1 MVTVQ
6 EAASSESETALRAD
20 DSILGKAFAILGA
33 FSHGP
38 RMLSLSQISR
48 LSGVPKST
56 THRVLAMLVELGAV
70 ERSGT
75 EYRMG
80 DVMFSYGSR
89 SPEVALRGAALP
101 HLESLLL
108 QTRQVVHF
116 AVLRKQEVLYLER
129 LSMSPVI
136 SPATV
141 GDRLPAHLTGVGKAL
156 LAYASAESVSRYLD
170 RRLTARTDTSI
181 TSQDALRHELAGIRD
196 LGVAFDHAEA
206 ARGLHCVAAPVRIG
220 GRAVAA
226 VSVAYP
232 SSAGS
237 GQTLIEPVRTAAA
250 SIARSL
256 PLDDFDLVTL

>member
-1 MVTVQ
+1 MVTVR
-6 EAASSESETALRAD
+6 EAASSESDATIRA

-38 RMLSLSQISR
+38 RILSLSQISR

-75 EYRMG
+75 EYWMG

-108 QTRQVVHF
+108 QTRQVVNF

-129 LSMSPVI
+129 LNTSSVI

-141 GDRLPAHLTGVGKAL
+141 GGRLPAHLTGVGKAL
-156 LAYASAESVSRYLD
+156 LAYASAETVNRYLD
-170 RRLTARTDTSI
+170 RRLTARTDASI
-181 TSQDALRHELAGIRD
+181 TSPDSLRHELARIRNLGI
-196 LGVAFDHAEA
+196 AFDHAEA
-206 ARGLHCVAAPVRIG
+206 AHGLNCVAAPVRIG

-237 GQTLIEPVRTAAA
+237 GQILIEPVRTAAA
-250 SIARSL
+250 RIARSL
-256 PLDDFDLVTL
+256 PLDDFDLATL